1 MTGGK
6 GAVVSPEIETPS
18 TPKTARISRCGK
30 GAVVSP
36 EIETW
41 TVLSLPAYARL
52 VARERWSRLR
62 LKPVAPSA
70 RTRWMGQWQG
80 TTVALLKLN
89 NTHPKREK
97 TLQALFSDMW
107 HSVLVKYET
116 ECCMKE
122 KRT

>member
-1 MTGGK
+1 M
-6 GAVVSPEIETPS
+6 
-18 TPKTARISRCGK
+18 
-30 GAVVSP
+30 
-36 EIETW
+36 
-41 TVLSLPAYARL
+41 
-52 VARERWSRLR
+52 
-62 LKPVAPSA
+62 KPVAPSA